1 MPVSGTY
8 AWDPSVNDLI
18 VEAFERA
25 GIDESAIKANMYS
38 SARRSFNYLLVAWQT
53 RGVKQWLIEERSVTL
68 TAADATPT
76 IDARCIDIVDMVLR
90 RSGMETPVHPIS
102 RSQYLE
108 IPDKAQTG
116 RPDRF
121 WLARQ
126 QGAAVLTLW
135 PTPENSTD
143 VIVFNQ
149 LRRAQDIAEPNTAT
163 STETPDLHYLWLD
176 AAAAELA
183 KRVSL
188 KFAPKRYDQ
197 LGREARDA
205 YELASQEGRERGDVT
220 FRVGH

>member
-25 GIDESAIKANMYS
+25 GIDESAIKSNMYS
-38 SARRSFNYLLVAWQT
+38 SARLSFNYLLVAWQT
-53 RGVKQWLIEERSVTL
+53 RGVKQWLIEERTVAL
-68 TAADATPT
+68 TASDATPT
-76 IDARCIDIVDMVLR
+76 IDARCIDIIDMVLR

-143 VIVFNQ
+143 VIIFNQ
-149 LRRAQDIAEPNTAT
+149 LRRAQDIAKPNAAT

-188 KFAPKRYDQ
+188 KFAPKRYD
-197 LGREARDA
+197 LLSLEAKDA
-205 YELASQEGRERGDVT
+205 YDLANQEGRERGDVT
-220 FRVGH
+220 FRIGS